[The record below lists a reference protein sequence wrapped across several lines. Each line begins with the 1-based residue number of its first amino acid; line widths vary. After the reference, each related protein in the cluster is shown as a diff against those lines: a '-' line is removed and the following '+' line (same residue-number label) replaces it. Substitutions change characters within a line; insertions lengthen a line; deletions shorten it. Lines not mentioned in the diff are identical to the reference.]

1 VTARRL
7 GVALV
12 LVAAA
17 VVLWVRLLPL
27 SLGSV
32 EPAARDQFRYVAA
45 DGRSY
50 VYLGDVDSYLWL
62 RHARNYL
69 RTATTCDAIVDGE
82 CRDTFATAPVGQPMI
97 YARSLHIAA
106 IVALHRVIT
115 VIAPDYP
122 LAATAYW
129 VPVLV
134 GVLGVVSAFAIGSR
148 LAGPVAG
155 LAAALVIGT
164 DPLFLRRSIGSD
176 NDVWNVVVPLFAAWA
191 AIEALAASRP
201 ARQAALAA
209 VAALLVGVHAAVWRG
224 WIFTYGVLLAGIAAG
239 SVLGMIEAGA
249 RGRVARRT
257 RGAALTLGVFWTVAA
272 VGAIVAGAGGE
283 YLALPATLVGSLFG
297 TAAPVATSEVAWPD
311 VFQTVSELKRPGLDG
326 IAAAL
331 HGPLYFFVAW
341 LGLLL
346 ILLPERGWRWWH
358 YLLLIGGNYL
368 YRYLLTTPVWS
379 PLALVALLGLPLAGG
394 VALWL
399 ATPRPGADRRRRG
412 ALVVVAWFLA
422 ALFQAYGG
430 HRFIMLVVAPAGIL
444 FGVALG
450 RLHGWLVRTTS
461 PLAGR
466 YAAVLRPVLF
476 VAVAAVAILPV
487 QRGVAAARTAV
498 PLMNDAWWDTLTG
511 IRDSSPP
518 DTIVNTWWDYG
529 HWVKYVAER
538 RVSADG
544 GTLGTQ
550 VSHWIGRALLAP
562 SEQETVGLLRMLNCG
577 SDVTADGAYGRLLAA
592 GINPIAAHGIVVAIT
607 GLERDAARGLL
618 EARGLDRDTSEGVL
632 RATHC
637 PPPPA
642 RLILASHMI
651 AVASTWHYLGG
662 WDPLHAWIATAVR
675 ERPVAEIVEEVVR
688 RFGIAADKAHRL
700 SSRAAALESA
710 SDVGEFVAPRSGYL
724 VGDWVPCR
732 DAGGDGWICPIRR
745 PVYTDGTI
753 LDAVVYHPDAPQ
765 AAHLRLRA
773 RVRGRGVQT
782 ARTAIPATL
791 LVAGPQR
798 LDETSF
804 PDAIDET
811 LGVLVDTV
819 EHRALIGPP
828 DLLRSTFTHLM
839 FLDGRYAELF
849 EKVDDRTGYRGER
862 VVTWALR
869 DDDAGPRSAAEE
881 PRLVSGPAAV
891 AAARPS
897 DARDD
902 LSEAAHEPRARE
914 PLSAGRE

>member
-1 VTARRL
+1 MSARRL
-7 GVALV
+7 RVALV

-27 SLGSV
+27 SLGGV
-32 EPAARDQFRYVAA
+32 EPADRDQLRYVGG
-45 DGRSY
+45 DGRAY
-50 VYLGDVDSYLWL
+50 VYLGDIDSYLWL

-69 RTATTCDAIVDGE
+69 RTGTTCDAIVDGE

-106 IVALHRVIT
+106 IVGLHRVIT
-115 VIAPDYP
+115 AIAPEYP

-129 VPVLV
+129 IPVLV
-134 GVLGVVSAFAIGSR
+134 GVLGVVPAFAIGSR
-148 LAGPVAG
+148 LAGPVGG
-155 LAAALVIGT
+155 LVAAVVIGT
-164 DPLFLRRSIGSD
+164 DPLFLSRSIGSD

-191 AIEALAASRP
+191 AIEALAAVRP

-209 VAALLVGVHAAVWRG
+209 VAALMVGVHAAVWRG
-224 WIFTYGVLLAGIAAG
+224 WLFTYAVLLVGIAAA
-239 SVLGMIEAGA
+239 SVLAVLEADA
-249 RGRVARRT
+249 RGRIGARI
-257 RGAALTLGVFWTVAA
+257 RGAALILGVFWAVAA
-272 VGAIVAGAGGE
+272 VGAIAAGAGRE
-283 YLALPATLVGSLFG
+283 YLALPATLVAALFG
-297 TAAPVATSEVAWPD
+297 TAAPVASSEVAWPD
-311 VFQTVSELKRPGLDG
+311 VFQTVSELARPGLHG
-326 IAAAL
+326 IAATL

-399 ATPRPGADRRRRG
+399 ATPRTGADRGRRG

-430 HRFIMLVVAPAGIL
+430 HRFILLVVAPTGIL

-450 RLHGWLVRTTS
+450 RLHGWLVRVTT

-476 VAVAAVAILPV
+476 VAVVAVAIQPV
-487 QRGVAAARTAV
+487 QRGVAAARSAV

-511 IRDSSPP
+511 IRDGSPP

-538 RVSADG
+538 RVSVDG
-544 GTLGTQ
+544 GTLGTR
-550 VSHWIGRALLAP
+550 VPHWIGRALLAP
-562 SEQETVGLLRMLNCG
+562 SEHETIGLLRMLNCG

-592 GINPIAAHGIVVAIT
+592 GIDPIAAHGIVVAIT
-607 GLERDAARGLL
+607 GLERDAARGVLA
-618 EARGLDRDTSEGVL
+618 ARGVDRDTSEGVL

-642 RLILASHMI
+642 RLVLTSHMV

-662 WDPLHAWIATAVR
+662 WDPLRAWVATAVR
-675 ERPVAEIVEEVVR
+675 ERPAAEIVAELVR
-688 RFGIAADKAHRL
+688 RFGIAEDEARRL
-700 SSRAAALESA
+700 SVRAAALESP

-724 VGDWVPCR
+724 VGEWIPCR
-732 DAGGDGWICPIRR
+732 DAGDDGWICPIRR
-745 PVYTDGTI
+745 PIYTAGAI
-753 LDAVVYHPDAPQ
+753 LDAVVYRPDTPS
-765 AAHLRLRA
+765 AAYLRLRA
-773 RVRGRGVQT
+773 RVRGRGVET
-782 ARTAIPATL
+782 ARTVIPGTL

-798 LDETSF
+798 LDETSL
-804 PDAIDET
+804 PDPADET
-811 LGVLVDTV
+811 LGVLVDAV
-819 EHRALIGPP
+819 EQRVLIGPP

-839 FLDGRYAELF
+839 FLDGRYAERF
-849 EKVDDRTGYRGER
+849 EKVDDRTGYRGAR

-869 DDDAGPRSAAEE
+869 DGDAADPR
-881 PRLVSGPAAV
+881 R
-891 AAARPS
+891 
-897 DARDD
+897 
-902 LSEAAHEPRARE
+902 
-914 PLSAGRE
+914 